1 MLQVLLELVNKFPTF
16 IFQKSRDNLKILDDR
31 KVIRRKFHTEDP

>member
-16 IFQKSRDNLKILDDR
+16 IFQKSRHHLKILGDR
-31 KVIRRKFHTEDP
+31 KVI